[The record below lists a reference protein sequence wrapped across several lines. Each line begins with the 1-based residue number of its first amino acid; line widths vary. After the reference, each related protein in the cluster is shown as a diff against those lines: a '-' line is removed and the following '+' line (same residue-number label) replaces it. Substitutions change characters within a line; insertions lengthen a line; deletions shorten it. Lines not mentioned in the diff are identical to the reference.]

1 MAENSRSGGQPGG
14 QQGGQAGQPG
24 QGGGQQGQGAGG
36 KPGGGQKGSAGQGV
50 SFFTSVLT
58 AFLFLLAVIVLSF
71 IAGVM
76 NGRNYNI
83 REQNREY
90 EQLLANGRNG
100 QKSGPKSGNEAAA
113 QEQKPGILKP
123 SELEYSRLLRSSKEE
138 KRQQQTRAQQ
148 TQQPPAQAPGQTPGQ
163 TPGQPAQPQ
172 APVTSQD
179 GIQPVASALPS
190 QGQIF
195 DYTFQ
200 VSSLKNEASVDAL
213 REKLEGAGLRTKMER
228 RGKVFVVLVLLRGDE
243 ARAQAV
249 RETIAAISRGTP
261 LDLGKK
267 PVSQ

>member
-1 MAENSRSGGQPGG
+1 MAENSRSDA
-14 QQGGQAGQPG
+14 QQGGPAGQTG
-24 QGGGQQGQGAGG
+24 QAPAG
-36 KPGGGQKGSAGQGV
+36 KPGGGQKPQVTQGARV

-90 EQLLANGRNG
+90 EQLLANGRNNE
-100 QKSGPKSGNEAAA
+100 QKNEQKSGNEPATG
-113 QEQKPGILKP
+113 EKHGILKP

-138 KRQQQTRAQQ
+138 KARSRKQLVPQQVA
-148 TQQPPAQAPGQTPGQ
+148 
-163 TPGQPAQPQ
+163 PAQPTTPAQ
-172 APVTSQD
+172 PASQD
-179 GIQPVASALPS
+179 GIQPAVPVQQD

-200 VSSLKNEASVDAL
+200 VASLKNEASVDAL

-228 RGKVFVVLVLLRGDE
+228 RGKVLVVLVLLRGDE
-243 ARAQAV
+243 TRAQAV
-249 RETIAAISRGTP
+249 REAIAAISRGTP
-261 LDLGKK
+261 MDLGKK
-267 PVSQ
+267 PVRQ